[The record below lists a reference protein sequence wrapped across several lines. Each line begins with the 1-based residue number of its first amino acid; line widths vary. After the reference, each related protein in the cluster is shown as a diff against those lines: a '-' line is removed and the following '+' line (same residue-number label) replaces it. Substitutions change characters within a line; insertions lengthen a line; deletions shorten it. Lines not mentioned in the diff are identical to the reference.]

1 LFFSARNWREIALD
15 QQQKPSDT
23 PVETIAKT
31 VPGEFISFVIL
42 LKTFL
47 VNNPTGLVV
56 LGIFL
61 TALLP
66 VYATRVLAIVSWPQ
80 IALMMISYLA
90 WFFLLIPEDV
100 DRVFQNLFE
109 RTLSF
114 KDNITTFAGVA
125 LVFQFALPFFTK
137 PKQPGG
143 PAPEPPVPPA
153 NP

>member
-1 LFFSARNWREIALD
+1 MD

-47 VNNPTGLVV
+47 VNNPKGLVV
-56 LGIFL
+56 LGILL

-66 VYATRVLAIVSWPQ
+66 VYATRVLAIASWPQ

-90 WFFLLIPEDV
+90 WFFLLIPDEV
-100 DRVFQNLFE
+100 DKVFQDLFG

-114 KDNITTFAGVA
+114 KDNITTFAAVA

-137 PKQPGG
+137 PKKSNDTPPDQP
-143 PAPEPPVPPA
+143 PPKP
-153 NP
+153 